1 MLLQKSEELLPCQKG
16 GLLQNSCWSLSLS
29 QQHSYST
36 QSNVPDD
43 GWPGVAWKPKMTS

>member
-1 MLLQKSEELLPCQKG
+1 MILLCLNG
-16 GLLQNSCWSLSLS
+16 VFQNGCWSLSLS

-36 QSNVPDD
+36 QSNEPDD